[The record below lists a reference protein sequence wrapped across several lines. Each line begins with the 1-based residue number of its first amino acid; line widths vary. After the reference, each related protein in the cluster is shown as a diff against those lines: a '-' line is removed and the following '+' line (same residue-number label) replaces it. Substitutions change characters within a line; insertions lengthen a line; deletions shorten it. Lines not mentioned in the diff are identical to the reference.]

1 MLAPIYYVCC
11 LELEWARKASA
22 EAAAAAASAS
32 GGGEGG
38 SGEAGAAL
46 DPEEEA
52 AAAAAVEADAFFC
65 FTNLMAEVRDHFCA
79 KLDHTELG
87 ITAKIQNLET
97 LLQKKD
103 PELAALLKSLR
114 VGITLR
120 GSLAFTPKPSSQ
132 DLDAINLRC

>member
-1 MLAPIYYVCC
+1 MLAPIYYVFC

-65 FTNLMAEVRDHFCA
+65 FTNLMAEVRDFFCA
-79 KLDHTELG
+79 KLERTWHVRLVPDVDLSSTQG
-87 ITAKIQNLET
+87 F
-97 LLQKKD
+97 
-103 PELAALLKSLR
+103 LR
-114 VGITLR
+114 TSREGR
-120 GSLAFTPKPSSQ
+120 P
-132 DLDAINLRC
+132 RR